1 MKQTDGTAEH
11 KKSEKQPHADHRQR
25 IFDRAAREGFD
36 HFEPHE
42 LLEVLLFFSKPR
54 VNTNP
59 TAHDLFNRF
68 GSIKGVMDADEMDVC
83 AIDGVGPKSAA
94 LLKLVIELMRRYE
107 RDCFCD
113 GPSYRT
119 LERVAQYLHPYFV
132 GLNHERLYVM
142 LFNNR
147 MNLID
152 CKCVSDGTVN
162 STDINLSKISAD
174 ALRKNAAAV
183 ILAHNHPNGFA
194 KPSQEDVDLNLEI
207 RNHLG
212 VFGIVLVEHLIF
224 SDHSYQAI
232 MRNEGLFRVS
242 PITHKQDVGF
252 YQKFYQDCS
261 FEIPQFFDHESTQEL

>member
-1 MKQTDGTAEH
+1 MKEVTTHQ
-11 KKSEKQPHADHRQR
+11 KSEKPPHADHRQR
-25 IFDRAAREGFD
+25 MLDRAMREGFD

-59 TAHDLFNRF
+59 TAHDLLSRF
-68 GSIKGVMDADEMDVC
+68 DSVKGVMDIDREDLC
-83 AIDGVGPKSAA
+83 AVDGVGPKSAL
-94 LLKLVIELMRRYE
+94 LLKLVAELLKWYE
-107 RDCFCD
+107 RDCFQEP
-113 GPSYRT
+113 PSYRT
-119 LERVAQYLHPYFV
+119 LEKVAQYLHPYFV
-132 GLNHERLYVM
+132 GINHEKLYVM
-142 LFNNR
+142 FFNNR
-147 MNLID
+147 MNLLD

-162 STDINLSKISAD
+162 ATDVMLPKISAD

-212 VFGIVLVEHLIF
+212 MFGIVLVEHLVF
-224 SDHSYQAI
+224 SDYSYRAI
-232 MRNEGLFRVS
+232 MRDEGLYRIS

-261 FEIPQFFDHESTQEL
+261 FEIPRFFAENDGSK